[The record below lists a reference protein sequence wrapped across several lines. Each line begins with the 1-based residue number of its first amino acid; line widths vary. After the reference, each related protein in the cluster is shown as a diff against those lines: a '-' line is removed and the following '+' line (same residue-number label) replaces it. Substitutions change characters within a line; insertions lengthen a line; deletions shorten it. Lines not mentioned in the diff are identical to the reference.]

1 MFSKRD
7 CFPGPKQD
15 FFKLIHKIDFIN
27 ERFLEPTYG
36 YQKLTD
42 KIQKITYIF
51 LKIMLLRIVDVTKIQ
66 YAVHLFRVFSITV
79 VQHPA

>member
-1 MFSKRD
+1 MNW
-7 CFPGPKQD
+7 
-15 FFKLIHKIDFIN
+15 IEFIN
-27 ERFLEPTYG
+27 ERFWGPLTN
-36 YQKLTD
+36 YQKLTG

-51 LKIMLLRIVDVTKIQ
+51 QKKLLRIVDVTKIQ